1 MLVFLGIPLIGWIQ
15 ILIGAA
21 VTAFVLIKYLVRPKR
36 KMTDGY
42 LLKDVHI
49 IIGDGNEL
57 FHQNVLIKGGFI
69 EKISNTDIE
78 TNVAVIDCS
87 GYTLMPGLIDS
98 HIHIQ
103 GLNNRSDAD
112 SDKFLYGT
120 VPEIF
125 KERLLP
131 YGVTTI
137 KDLCAPRHFI
147 YKLRKEIKN
156 GKILGPELLIV
167 GPNFTAP
174 DGHPANTLGGD
185 NPWIRKE
192 MAIEVSSHEQVSEG
206 IRELKKSGVD
216 FLKFTY
222 QGGEYWYF
230 DKQLHINKIDKT
242 LMQQIIRE
250 GKENGLLT
258 TAHVFYK
265 EDVRELLEAGIY
277 GIEHGILDEELSP
290 DDICE
295 YVSETGIKN
304 VTLTGGE
311 PLLQKD
317 IRSLVEKLL
326 NKSDI
331 RVEIETNGAVDIA
344 PLANAF
350 SKEKLSLTMDYKL
363 PSSGC
368 EEKMI
373 LSNMEALRKQD
384 TVKFVSGSVK
394 DLECAEKIIGKFH
407 LTESCQ
413 VFISPVFGSIEP
425 VEIVN
430 FMTSK
435 RMNDVRLQIQMHKVI
450 WNPEERGV

>member
-290 DDICE
+290 DD
-295 YVSETGIKN
+295 
-304 VTLTGGE
+304 
-311 PLLQKD
+311 D
-317 IRSLVEKLL
+317 IIRLWEK
-326 NKSDI
+326 KASRTSQI
-331 RVEIETNGAVDIA
+331 HSA
-344 PLANAF
+344 
-350 SKEKLSLTMDYKL
+350 LSR
-363 PSSGC
+363 
-368 EEKMI
+368 EW
-373 LSNMEALRKQD
+373 
-384 TVKFVSGSVK
+384 VK
-394 DLECAEKIIGKFH
+394 H
-407 LTESCQ
+407 
-413 VFISPVFGSIEP
+413 
-425 VEIVN
+425 VN
-430 FMTSK
+430 
-435 RMNDVRLQIQMHKVI
+435 
-450 WNPEERGV
+450 